1 MGKITWARE
10 VKRVKQEVEIIVS
23 YDEQWVHG
31 KIPGKGIF
39 LKWDAEIFRLQLHS
53 FYVDPNTAQNLN
65 VDPDP
70 GD

>member
-1 MGKITWARE
+1 MGPWQNTW
-10 VKRVKQEVEIIVS
+10 KR
-23 YDEQWVHG
+23 D
-31 KIPGKGIF
+31 F

-53 FYVDPNTAQNLN
+53 FYVDPDTAQNLN